1 MLAYSR
7 IADMKKNKAIFLDRD
22 GVINYE
28 KNFILSTQDMELIPD
43 APYALRKINSSPFLA
58 IVVTNQSAVARNLIQ
73 PNELEQIHEK
83 LKADLK
89 KNGAYVDAIYY
100 CPHHPDYNASDANKD
115 LIKECH
121 CRKPKPGL
129 LFDASKEMN
138 IDLQQSYMIG
148 DSERDIQAG
157 KEAGCS
163 TIGVRT
169 GKNIENFTIK
179 PDYTFDTVLG
189 ATDHILNTDK

>member
-1 MLAYSR
+1 
-7 IADMKKNKAIFLDRD
+7 MKKNKAIFLDRD

-28 KNFILSTQDMELIPD
+28 KNFILSTEDMELMPD
-43 APYALRKINSSPFLA
+43 APQALRKINSSPFLA
-58 IVVTNQSAVARNLIQ
+58 IVVTNQSAIARNLIRL
-73 PNELEQIHEK
+73 NELDQIHEK

-89 KNGAYVDAIYY
+89 KHGTYLDAIYY
-100 CPHHPDYNASDANKD
+100 CPHHTDNDAPDVNQD
-115 LIKECH
+115 LIKDCY

-129 LFDASKEMN
+129 LIDASKEMD
-138 IDLQQSYMIG
+138 IDLQKSYLIG

-169 GKNIENFTIK
+169 GKNIENFK
-179 PDYTFDTVLG
+179 ANPDYIFDTILG
-189 ATDHILNTDK
+189 ATDFILNTNK